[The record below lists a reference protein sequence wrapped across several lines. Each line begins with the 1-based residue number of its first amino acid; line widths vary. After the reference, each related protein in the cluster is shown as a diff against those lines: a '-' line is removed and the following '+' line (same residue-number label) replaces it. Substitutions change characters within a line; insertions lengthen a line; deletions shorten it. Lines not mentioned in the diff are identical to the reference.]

1 MIQKRVLTCAVLF
14 LICAGQALSGE
25 KNLRILH
32 TNDMHAGYV
41 PHEATWI
48 RTDPKP
54 QVGGFKELAWTID
67 SLRPQVPAT
76 FLLDAGDVMTGTPA
90 AEYSYHGAIGGA
102 LFEMMNAMKYDAWE
116 VGNHDLDISQD
127 NLKALAG
134 LAAFPTLCANLTDS
148 LGNLPLHNRPYV
160 VLARGGVSVGVI
172 GIMSREL
179 FQLTNTKNLS
189 GLVVQSPV
197 ATAQRYVDSLRGR
210 ADVIIALTHEGV
222 DEDSILAVSTKG
234 INVII
239 GGHSHTRLKTPKTVN
254 GVLICQTGA
263 NCENLGVLDITVDDH
278 HVVSSSGKLL
288 TLWARHEDANGPV
301 ASIVNEVK
309 AAIDKDYSSVIG
321 TLQEDW
327 KRNSRAESSIGH
339 FIAEAIREGGEAAIG
354 ITNTSGIRSD
364 LSAGPIRKSD
374 LFEVMPFRNTLCT
387 FSMKGKD
394 VKALVLRYLSDFHG
408 GRTPIQISGIE
419 CTWKLEGDAPVLV
432 SLSVGGKDVQDE
444 QEYKCATSDFVVN
457 QGEKYLG
464 FVPSG
469 VSNATETVF
478 DLIVHKVE
486 REKTLTSSHPAS
498 FKQLQCT
505 SARKGIPVNEE
516 PFRCHSPPRPAGRR
530 KI

>member
-1 MIQKRVLTCAVLF
+1 MNQKRVLGCAAALF
-14 LICAGQALSGE
+14 FTLAAQALAGE
-25 KNLRILH
+25 KTLRILH

-41 PHEATWI
+41 PHEAAWI

-54 QVGGFKELAWTID
+54 LVGGFKELAWTID
-67 SLRPQVPAT
+67 SLRPLVPAT

-90 AEYSYHGAIGGA
+90 AEYVYHGVIGGA

-116 VGNHDLDISQD
+116 IGNHDLDISQD
-127 NLKALAG
+127 NLRSLAG

-148 LGNLPLHNRPYV
+148 AGTLPLHNRPYI
-160 VLARGGVSVGVI
+160 VLERGGVSVGII

-189 GLVVQSPV
+189 GLVVQPPA
-197 ATAQRYVDSLRGR
+197 ATAQRYVDSLRGK

-222 DEDSILAVSTKG
+222 EDDSILAVSTSG

-239 GGHSHTRLKTPKTVN
+239 GGHSHTRLKAPKTVN

-263 NCENLGVLDITVDDH
+263 NCENLGVLDFTVDDH
-278 HVVSSSGKLL
+278 HVTSSAGKLL
-288 TLWARHEDANGPV
+288 SLWPRHEDAKGPV
-301 ASIVNEVK
+301 AAIVDEVK
-309 AAIDKDYSSVIG
+309 AAIDKDYSNVIG

-327 KRNSRAESSIGH
+327 KRNSRGESAIGH
-339 FIAEAIREGGEAAIG
+339 FIAEAIREGGEASIG

-364 LSAGPIRKSD
+364 LSAGPIRKSS
-374 LFEVMPFRNTLCT
+374 LFEVMPFRNALCT
-387 FSMKGKD
+387 FTMKGKD
-394 VKALVLRYLSDFHG
+394 VRALVLRYLADFHG

-419 CTWKLEGDAPVLV
+419 CTWRLEGDAPAVV
-432 SLSVGGKDVQDE
+432 SLSVGGKELQDGE
-444 QEYKCATSDFVVN
+444 EYKCATSDFVIN

-478 DLIVHKVE
+478 DLIVRKVE
-486 REKTLTSSHPAS
+486 REKALTSPHAPS
-498 FKQLQCT
+498 FKQLQ
-505 SARKGIPVNEE
+505 
-516 PFRCHSPPRPAGRR
+516 
-530 KI
+530 